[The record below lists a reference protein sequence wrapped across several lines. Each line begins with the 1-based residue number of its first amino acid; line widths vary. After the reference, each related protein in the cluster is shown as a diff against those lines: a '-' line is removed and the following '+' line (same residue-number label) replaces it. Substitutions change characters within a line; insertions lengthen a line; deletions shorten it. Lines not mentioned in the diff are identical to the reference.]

1 MKSFITTYSWER
13 MHYPSE
19 KDDWKKCAKYNLATA
34 LNNFYA
40 TEEKICPAYV
50 LKRNSNLEK

>member
-1 MKSFITTYSWER
+1 

-50 LKRNSNLEK
+50 LKRNKKKKK

>member
-1 MKSFITTYSWER
+1 

-19 KDDWKKCAKYNLATA
+19 KDDWKKCAKYNLAIA
-34 LNNFYA
+34 LNNLYA